1 MKREKSKTSQP
12 VEQKYLADLRKRK
25 RLVAPLLSV
34 LIALFFVPAV
44 LAQSPTG
51 DIQGTV
57 MDASGAVIVS
67 AKVTIIETGTGRTIE
82 TTSNDA
88 GLYSALH
95 LLPGEY
101 TVKIEKGG
109 FSSFSEKIEVRA
121 GQVASV
127 NPRMKVGTTATT
139 VEVVAS
145 GVVIADITRSTIDG
159 VIEAEQIQNLPANQ
173 RNFLD
178 LAALEPGV
186 FVRDGGA
193 IDPTKSATYR
203 TVGVDGR
210 SGTGTR
216 VQVDGIDITD
226 ETVGT
231 TLSNV
236 SNDAVKEFQLSQST
250 LDLSTSLTSSGA
262 VNIITR
268 SGGNQIHGSGFE
280 FFRDKNMSARIADQ
294 LTDEPFRRH
303 QYGFR
308 AGGPFIKDKL
318 FWFVNGEH
326 LTELAL
332 DPTTTAISKAGP
344 PFSNFFGASC
354 ANGCGAGTPLDVK
367 LGDARMDWNATSNLR
382 VFYRFNY
389 SGDLAAGGSVPFSP
403 FQNVDWTTTH
413 TIGVD
418 YGSGRFSHSYR
429 FGYVN
434 FHNRIVSQQFAGF
447 PFPVAPTGQPY
458 NLAVGALTVG
468 PNGLAPQQT
477 DQNNFQNKYDG
488 SFIFG
493 KHNLRYGFE
502 FNHIVLGGFANFAG
516 PLSITGTFP
525 PRSTDPNPL
534 NYALQDF
541 STGPDNG
548 FFTVDGCFGFKHGC
562 HKNNRIAWYMGD
574 SWKKFSNFTL
584 NYGTRWEFDTG
595 YFNSEGSNGVHRPS
609 FLDFFLP
616 GASKTPSFP
625 WTAFSPQL
633 GFAWDPWKN
642 GKTSIRGGAYV
653 AYEMNIFNNLL
664 FDQSALI
671 PSGIG
676 PDTFTSAFVG
686 GPDGS
691 PITPALAGINIASLP
706 TSCQGAAAVTA
717 MNGGDY
723 SCLVGN
729 PIGSTLGAIGALDKK
744 LKSLY
749 QNFTFNP
756 ASGTSQFLNTKG
768 VTLGPIIGGDKFKL
782 PYATQF
788 NIGFERELTK
798 NNVLSVDFLFN
809 HGVHQGF
816 LSQDFECRR
825 CANTLNAAAAQAKV
839 NSVLGGMTV
848 DQWIAVHPGK
858 TITSFGL
865 NSDSIFQ
872 GRTPDPAAADPIIQT
887 TNFLRATIVG
897 DGGFAKYRA
906 LNVKLRGR
914 LNQTFLHAL
923 KNSVYQLSYALSNS
937 EATNGSS
944 RTEFLNTARDKADPT
959 NSAYFG
965 ADGLDHRHNFTASL
979 TTEVPGGFRIGQ
991 IWSFRTA
998 PPVNLFMPA
1007 IGITGSNTLFTT
1019 DLLGEGGTGTTPL
1032 GQVVPGTSIGAFG
1045 RSINSWSDLNKI
1057 ITAYNNN
1064 SAGKLTP
1071 AGQALVNAGI
1081 FTQAQLVELQAITP
1095 VIPMVPTTN
1104 PWPFENFFNLDM
1116 TLSHPIKLTR
1126 LHEGMEL
1133 EPIAQAFNLF
1143 NNNSRGTYGSA
1154 TPALDGSFGSYNF
1167 DYNSAANNASS
1178 TCAVTNSVTGATVQ
1192 SCLKALELSRAR
1204 TNINRQFQIGVRL
1217 NF

>member
-1 MKREKSKTSQP
+1 MKTAHFGMRKYSAYL
-12 VEQKYLADLRKRK
+12 QKRTGWVAAALSILITLL
-25 RLVAPLLSV
+25 LVSA
-34 LIALFFVPAV
+34 AF
-44 LAQSPTG
+44 AQSPTG

-57 MDASGAVIVS
+57 TDATGAVIVN
-67 AKVTIIETGTGRTIE
+67 AKVTITETATGRTIE

-88 GLYSALH
+88 GLYTAFH

-101 TVKIEKGG
+101 TVKVEKEG
-109 FSSFSEKIEVRA
+109 FSSFTEKVEVRA
-121 GQVASV
+121 GQVVPVS
-127 NPRMKVGTTATT
+127 PKMKVGTSATT
-139 VEVVAS
+139 VEVS
-145 GVVIADITRSTIDG
+145 GQGIVIADVTRSTVDG
-159 VIEAEQIQNLPANQ
+159 VIEAEQIKNLPLND

-178 LAALEPGV
+178 LASLEPGV
-186 FVRDGGA
+186 FVRDGGF
-193 IDPTKSATYR
+193 IDPTKSLTYR

-236 SNDAVKEFQLSQST
+236 PNDAVKEFQLSQST

-262 VNIITR
+262 VNIITQ

-280 FFRDKNMSARIADQ
+280 FFRDKNMSARGADQ
-294 LTDEPFRRH
+294 LTGETFRRH
-303 QYGFR
+303 QYGFS

-318 FWFVNGEH
+318 FWWVTGEH
-326 LTELAL
+326 LTQLAL
-332 DPTTTAISKAGP
+332 DPTTISKAGT
-344 PFSNFFGASC
+344 PFSSFFGTSC
-354 ANGCGAGTPLDVK
+354 ASGCAAGTPLDVK

-382 VFYRFNY
+382 VFYRLNY
-389 SGDLAAGGSVPFSP
+389 SSDLAAGGSVPFSP
-403 FQNVDWTTTH
+403 FQNVDWTTVH
-413 TIGVD
+413 TVGVD
-418 YGSGRFSHSYR
+418 YGGGRFSHSYR

-434 FHNRIVSQQFAGF
+434 FHNRIVSQQFVGF
-447 PFPVAPTGQPY
+447 PFPTAPTGQPY
-458 NLAVGALTVG
+458 NLSVTDANGAGLTAG

-488 SFIFG
+488 SFIFA
-493 KHNLRYGFE
+493 KHALRYGFE

-516 PLSITGTFP
+516 PLSIAAPLP
-525 PRSTDPNPL
+525 PGSTDPNPL
-534 NYALQDF
+534 NYLMSDF

-548 FFTVDGCFGFKHGC
+548 FFTVDGCFGFNHGC
-562 HKNNRIAWYMGD
+562 HTNNRIAWYAGD

-595 YFNSEGSNGVHRPS
+595 YFNQEGSNGVHRPS

-616 GASKTPSFP
+616 GTSKTPSFP
-625 WTAFSPQL
+625 LTAFSPQL

-642 GKTSIRGGAYV
+642 GKTSIRAGAYL

-664 FDQSALI
+664 FDQNALI
-671 PSGIG
+671 PPGIG
-676 PDTFTSAFVG
+676 PDSFSSAHVA

-691 PITPALAGINIASLP
+691 PISPALAGISQASLP
-706 TSCQGAAAVTA
+706 ATCQGSAALTA

-723 SCLVGN
+723 SCLDGN
-729 PIGSTLGAIGALDKK
+729 PIGSVLGAVGALDKK

-749 QNFTFNP
+749 QAFTFNP
-756 ASGTSQFLNTKG
+756 ASGTSQFVNSAG
-768 VTLGPIIGGDKFKL
+768 VTFGPLIGGGKFKL

-825 CANTLNAAAAQAKV
+825 CANTLNVAAAQAKV
-839 NSVLGGMTV
+839 NAVLGGLTV
-848 DQWIAVHPGK
+848 DQWIAAHPGR

-865 NSDSIFQ
+865 ASDSIFQ
-872 GRTPDPAAADPIIQT
+872 GRTPDPAASDPIIQT
-887 TNFLRATIVG
+887 TNFLRANIVG

-923 KNSVYQLSYALSNS
+923 KNSVYQFSYAYSLS

-965 ADGLDHRHNFTASL
+965 PDGLDHRHNFTASL
-979 TTEVPGGFRIGQ
+979 TTLVPFGFHIGQ

-1007 IGITGSNTLFTT
+1007 IGITGQNTLFTT
-1019 DLLGEGGTGTTPL
+1019 DLLGEGGSGSSPL
-1032 GQVVPGTSIGAFG
+1032 GQVVPGTKVGALG
-1045 RSINSWSDLNKI
+1045 RSTNSWSDLNAI

-1081 FTQAQLVELQAITP
+1081 FTQAQLVTLKAVSP
-1095 VIPMVPTTN
+1095 VIPLVPTSN

-1116 TLSHPIKLTR
+1116 TLSRPIKLAK
-1126 LHEGMEL
+1126 LHEGLEL

-1143 NNNSRGTYGSA
+1143 NNNSRATYGSL
-1154 TPALDGSFGSYNF
+1154 TGGFGSLNF

-1178 TCAVTNSVTGATVQ
+1178 NCTVTNSLTGASVQ
-1192 SCLKALELSRAR
+1192 NCLKALELSRNR
-1204 TNINRQFQIGVRL
+1204 TNINRQFQVGIRV

>member
-1 MKREKSKTSQP
+1 MGTLSILITLLLVP
-12 VEQKYLADLRKRK
+12 VA
-25 RLVAPLLSV
+25 
-34 LIALFFVPAV
+34 F
-44 LAQSPTG
+44 AQSPTG

-57 MDASGAVIVS
+57 TDATGAVIVN
-67 AKVTIIETGTGRTIE
+67 AKVTITETATGRTIE
-82 TTSNDA
+82 TASNDA
-88 GLYSALH
+88 GLYTAFH

-101 TVKIEKGG
+101 AVKVEKEG
-109 FSSFSEKIEVRA
+109 FSSFTEKVEVRA

-127 NPRMKVGTTATT
+127 SPRMKVGTSATT
-139 VEVVAS
+139 VEVS
-145 GVVIADITRSTIDG
+145 GSGIVIADVTRSTVDG
-159 VIEAEQIQNLPANQ
+159 VIEAEQIQNLPSNQ

-178 LAALEPGV
+178 LASLEPGV
-186 FVRDGGA
+186 FVRDGSM
-193 IDPTKSATYR
+193 IDPTKSGTYR

-262 VNIITR
+262 VNIITQ
-268 SGGNQIHGSGFE
+268 SGGNQIHGSAFE

-318 FWFVNGEH
+318 FWFVTGEH
-326 LTELAL
+326 LTEFAL
-332 DPTTTAISKAGP
+332 DPTSTSISKANT
-344 PFSNFFGASC
+344 PFSNFFGTSC
-354 ANGCGAGTPLDVK
+354 ANGCGSGTPLDLK
-367 LGDARMDWNATSNLR
+367 LGDGRVDLNATSNLR

-389 SGDLAAGGSVPFSP
+389 SSDLAAGGSVPFSP
-403 FQNVDWTTTH
+403 FQNVDWTMVH
-413 TIGVD
+413 TVGVD

-429 FGYVN
+429 FGFVN

-447 PFPVAPTGQPY
+447 PFPTAPTGQPY
-458 NLAVGALTVG
+458 NLAVGSLTVG

-488 SFIFG
+488 SYIFG
-493 KHNLRYGFE
+493 KHALRYGFE

-516 PLSITGTFP
+516 PLSIAGTFP
-525 PRSTDPNPL
+525 PNSTDPNPL
-534 NYALQDF
+534 NYPLSDF
-541 STGPDNG
+541 TTGPDDG

-562 HKNNRIAWYMGD
+562 HTNNRIAWYAGD

-595 YFNSEGSNGVHRPS
+595 YFNQEGANGVHRPS
-609 FLDFFLP
+609 FLDYFLP

-625 WTAFSPQL
+625 LTAFSPQL

-642 GKTSIRGGAYV
+642 GKTSIRAGAYL

-676 PDTFTSAFVG
+676 PDTFGSSFVG

-691 PITPALAGINIASLP
+691 PITPALAGISIASLP
-706 TSCQGAAAVTA
+706 ASCQGAAAVTA

-723 SCLVGN
+723 SCLVGA

-756 ASGTSQFLNTKG
+756 ASGSSQFLTLKG
-768 VTLGPIIGGDKFKL
+768 NTLGFLIGGDKFKL
-782 PYATQF
+782 PYATQVNF
-788 NIGFERELTK
+788 GFERELSK

-816 LSQDFECRR
+816 LGQDFECRR
-825 CANTLNAAAAQAKV
+825 CANTLNVAKAQAKV
-839 NSVLGGMTV
+839 NAVLGGQTV
-848 DQWIAVHPGK
+848 DQWLANPANAGK
-858 TITSFGL
+858 TITAFGL

-872 GRTPDPAAADPIIQT
+872 GRTPDPTASDPIIQT
-887 TNFLRATIVG
+887 TNFIRARIVG

-923 KNSVYQLSYALSNS
+923 KNSVYQFSYAYSLS
-937 EATNGSS
+937 EATNGAT
-944 RTEFLNTARDKADPT
+944 RTEFLNTALDKKDPT

-979 TTEVPGGFRIGQ
+979 TTQVPFGFHIGQ
-991 IWSFRTA
+991 IWSFHTA
-998 PPVNLFMPA
+998 PPLNLFMPA

-1019 DLLGEGGTGTTPL
+1019 DLLGEGGSGSTPL
-1032 GQVVPGTSIGAFG
+1032 AQVVPGTKVGAFG
-1045 RSINSWSDLNKI
+1045 RSINSWSDLNAI

-1081 FTQAQLVELQAITP
+1081 FTQAQLVQLHAVSP
-1095 VIPMVPTTN
+1095 VIPLVPTAN

-1116 TLSHPIKLTR
+1116 TLSRPIKLAR
-1126 LHEGMEL
+1126 LHEGVEL

-1143 NNNSRGTYGSA
+1143 NNNSRGTYGG
-1154 TPALDGSFGSYNF
+1154 ALDGSFGSLNF

-1178 TCAVTNSVTGATVQ
+1178 NCAVTNTVTGASVQ
-1192 SCLKALELSRAR
+1192 NCLKALELSRTR
-1204 TNINRQFQIGVRL
+1204 TNPVNRQFQVGIRV